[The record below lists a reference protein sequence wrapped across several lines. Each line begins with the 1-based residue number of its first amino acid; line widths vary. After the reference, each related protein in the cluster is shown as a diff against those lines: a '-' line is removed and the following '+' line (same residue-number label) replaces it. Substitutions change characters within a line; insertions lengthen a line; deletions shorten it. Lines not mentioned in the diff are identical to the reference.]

1 MISPE
6 LQSRLAIWRA
16 KAADGT
22 ITLEEMRQVV
32 AELRGA
38 RLSAGQ
44 APTKSTKPKLDATSL
59 LNQLKGL

>member
-6 LQSRLAIWRA
+6 LQSRLAVWRA

-44 APTKSTKPKLDATSL
+44 APAKSAKPKPDATSL
-59 LNQLKGL
+59 IEQLKGL

>member
-44 APTKSTKPKLDATSL
+44 APAKAAKAKPDAKSLID
-59 LNQLKGL
+59 QLKGL